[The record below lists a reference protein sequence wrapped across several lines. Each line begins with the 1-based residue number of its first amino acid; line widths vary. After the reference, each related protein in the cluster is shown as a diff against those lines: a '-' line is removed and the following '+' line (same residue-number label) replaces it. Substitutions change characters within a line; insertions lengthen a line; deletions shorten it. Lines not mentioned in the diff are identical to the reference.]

1 MAHTLSLHRLAAADP
16 SDRTTSVLLR
26 IGAAVLAVG
35 LVAFGLLYYKDQHV
49 ASAPSLVERQV
60 ALTEAAVRKSP
71 DDLQARLQLGEV
83 YGQAARYD
91 DAVTQFDQV
100 LKVAPDSKDAL
111 LGKGFALMTKGEL
124 DKAAVPLTR
133 IVKATRKG
141 EFAGADSQLAAAYY
155 YLGVI
160 AVKQHKPDV
169 ALTQLGH
176 ALKIEPTDSD
186 AMYQVGV
193 AQLQKG
199 ANVEAIA
206 TFRNALRFV
215 PTGWCEPYQQMQ
227 AAYTAMKKPELAT
240 YASAMAGFCG
250 GKVDQAR
257 TQLTT
262 LTAGPAAV
270 DAMLGLGL
278 IAETSHDTKAAG
290 AWYQKALTK
299 DPKNM
304 AAISS
309 LAGLGVKPAA
319 PPPRR
324 RRSEERAMSDQ
335 TQSRTDL
342 LDLLDDMSAPP
353 EPPGPVPPVDE
364 AKRRRRR
371 IILAVVLA
379 LLVLLVGLFTWY
391 LLNRK
396 PLSELPG
403 LSEARLPTYKT
414 SFYDVAK
421 PLGVAVSPDGSRIYA
436 TQSGSPATTLVFDRD
451 GAKVGEL
458 IPPAKPETL
467 HVPVY
472 VAVDPST
479 GRRLRG
485 RPRGGQGLRVRRE
498 RHVPLDVRAEG

>member
-35 LVAFGLLYYKDQHV
+35 LVAFGLLYYQDQHV
-49 ASAPSLVERQV
+49 AAVPSLVERQV
-60 ALTEAAVRKSP
+60 TLTEAAVRKSP

-111 LGKGFALMTKGEL
+111 LGKGFALMTQGEL
-124 DKAAVPLTR
+124 DKAVVPLTQ

-160 AVKQHKPDV
+160 AVKQNKPDE

-186 AMYQVGV
+186 AMYQVGL

-240 YASAMAGFCG
+240 YASAMAGLLRRQG
-250 GKVDQAR
+250 RPGQD
-257 TQLTT
+257 
-262 LTAGPAAV
+262 PAHRPH
-270 DAMLGLGL
+270 GRPG
-278 IAETSHDTKAAG
+278 
-290 AWYQKALTK
+290 
-299 DPKNM
+299 
-304 AAISS
+304 
-309 LAGLGVKPAA
+309 
-319 PPPRR
+319 RR
-324 RRSEERAMSDQ
+324 RRDARP
-335 TQSRTDL
+335 RPHRRDL
-342 LDLLDDMSAPP
+342 
-353 EPPGPVPPVDE
+353 
-364 AKRRRRR
+364 
-371 IILAVVLA
+371 
-379 LLVLLVGLFTWY
+379 
-391 LLNRK
+391 
-396 PLSELPG
+396 
-403 LSEARLPTYKT
+403 ARHQ
-414 SFYDVAK
+414 
-421 PLGVAVSPDGSRIYA
+421 G
-436 TQSGSPATTLVFDRD
+436 
-451 GAKVGEL
+451 
-458 IPPAKPETL
+458 
-467 HVPVY
+467 
-472 VAVDPST
+472 
-479 GRRLRG
+479 RG
-485 RPRGGQGLRVRRE
+485 RLVPEGPREGPQEHGRDLRRW
-498 RHVPLDVRAEG
+498 PGSA